1 MVEGTP
7 TVHCVSAKTVQRRLI
22 PDRVLIARLDPSES
36 VATFKGTLLPYSQ
49 EQAVE
54 EARRCI
60 QCARPWCVEAC
71 PIAQDCRLYLKQIA
85 DGDFQGAAE
94 TILRDN
100 PLASCLGQVCY
111 SYCEAACVIKKKGD
125 PVAIRHLKRAALAH
139 GDGHRP
145 YLPLEWGRGEV
156 AIVGS
161 GPAGMTAAWHL
172 AQRGHRVTVFE
183 SSDQLGGLMAGSI
196 PPFRLGQ
203 DAFLE
208 DLARLQPLG
217 IRYRAGVVIGRD
229 VKVEDLFELGFE
241 AVFLG
246 LGTHHPRRLGIPGE
260 ELEGVHSALE
270 FLKGVVRNDRPEMD
284 GTVAIIGGG
293 DVAMDSARTVL
304 RLGATRAVVLYR
316 RTEEEMPA
324 SKEEREEA
332 FAEGVEFQ
340 FLVSPLAFQ
349 GEGRIEEVVLQK
361 MELGSP
367 DASGRARPV
376 PKEGVT
382 RTLPAATVL
391 VAVGQDA
398 ELGGFQDVEI
408 QVARDGSPGG
418 DPETGGTA
426 MEGVFAGGGASVVHA
441 MAAGMKGAE
450 SIIRYLED
458 KGGSV
463 LRNPRDEWSQGS
475 GLDPSKSPL
484 DVPGPGP

>member
-1 MVEGTP
+1 M
-7 TVHCVSAKTVQRRLI
+7 SAETVQRRLI
-22 PDRVLIARLDPSES
+22 PDRVPIPRLDPSES
-36 VATFKGTLLPYSQ
+36 IATFDATLLPYTR

-71 PIAQDCRLYLKQIA
+71 PIAQDCRLYLKQVA
-85 DGDFQGAAE
+85 EGDFEGAAK

-125 PVAIRHLKRAALAH
+125 PVAIRHLKRAALAY
-139 GDGHRP
+139 GAGHRP
-145 YLPLEWGRGEV
+145 YAPMKRGRGEV
-156 AIVGS
+156 AVVGS
-161 GPAGMTAAWHL
+161 GPAGLTAAWYL
-172 AQRGHRVTVFE
+172 AQRGYRVTVFE
-183 SSDQLGGLMAGSI
+183 SSDRLGGLMAGSI
-196 PPFRLGQ
+196 PPFRLTQ
-203 DAFLE
+203 DAFAE
-208 DLARLQPLG
+208 DLARLQSLG
-217 IRYRAGVVIGRD
+217 IRYRAGVAIGRD
-229 VKVEDLFELGFE
+229 VQVDDLFDLGFE

-246 LGTHHPRRLGIPGE
+246 LGTHRPRRLGIPGE

-270 FLKGVVRNDRPEMD
+270 FLKGVVRNDRPAMD

-304 RLGATRAVVLYR
+304 RLGATRALVLYR

-324 SKEEREEA
+324 SEEEREETI
-332 FAEGVEFQ
+332 AEGVEFR

-349 GEGRIEEVVLQK
+349 GKGQVEEVTLQE

-367 DASGRARPV
+367 DESGRARPV
-376 PKEGVT
+376 PKEGFT
-382 RTLPAATVL
+382 RTLPVTTVL

-398 ELGGFQDVEI
+398 ELEDFRSVDI

-441 MAAGMKGAE
+441 MAAGTRAAKAIVQYLSNE
-450 SIIRYLED
+450 SPRGLEM
-458 KGGSV
+458 SI
-463 LRNPRDEWSQGS
+463 
-475 GLDPSKSPL
+475 
-484 DVPGPGP
+484 GPES